1 MLGEKEQTA
10 RRRLRLLTVLL
21 DIFVASANGIETEVI
36 PRNPLEG
43 YPVIINIIGI
53 TEDIRFSEWYLGNNT
68 SAENQI
74 IRYNNG
80 DGSQNNGTKYFT
92 GTNIYP
98 NGSLEIQK
106 VQKAFEG
113 NYTVFIQGKSNPF
126 QQTVLLGIF
135 VASANGIE
143 TEVIPRNP
151 LEGYPVIINIIGIT
165 EDIRFSEWYLGN
177 NISAKNQIIRYNNG
191 DGSQNNGT
199 KYFTGTNIYPN
210 GSLEIQKVQKAFEGN
225 YTVFIQGKSNPFQQ
239 TVFLSVSM
247 ASSNTIQIQLVRGTP
262 EVNQTVLF
270 NVTGIT
276 EGIRFSEWYRGN
288 DTSAA
293 NQIIRYNNNDGST
306 NLGQRPIPTAVIFA
320 NGSLEIRN
328 ATKDLEGDYTV
339 FIQGDRNPFQST
351 VTLEF
356 ENLVTVPTEHR
367 PRLHGGVIAGIVIAA
382 VAVVTGAIAGGVY
395 AFKSKE
401 SGPL

>member
-1 MLGEKEQTA
+1 MEFRATPRIYTTMQKKTLIPGCA
-10 RRRLRLLTVLL
+10 GLRIL
-21 DIFVASANGIETEVI
+21 A
-36 PRNPLEG
+36 
-43 YPVIINIIGI
+43 
-53 TEDIRFSEWYLGNNT
+53 
-68 SAENQI
+68 
-74 IRYNNG
+74 
-80 DGSQNNGTKYFT
+80 
-92 GTNIYP
+92 
-98 NGSLEIQK
+98 
-106 VQKAFEG
+106 
-113 NYTVFIQGKSNPF
+113 
-126 QQTVLLGIF
+126 
-135 VASANGIE
+135 
-143 TEVIPRNP
+143 
-151 LEGYPVIINIIGIT
+151 
-165 EDIRFSEWYLGN
+165 
-177 NISAKNQIIRYNNG
+177 
-191 DGSQNNGT
+191 
-199 KYFTGTNIYPN
+199 
-210 GSLEIQKVQKAFEGN
+210 
-225 YTVFIQGKSNPFQQ
+225 
-239 TVFLSVSM
+239 VFLSVSM

>member
-356 ENLVTVPTEHR
+356 ERKPQ
-367 PRLHGGVIAGIVIAA
+367 PDSGKWQPGGGH
-382 VAVVTGAIAGGVY
+382 
-395 AFKSKE
+395 
-401 SGPL
+401 PQ